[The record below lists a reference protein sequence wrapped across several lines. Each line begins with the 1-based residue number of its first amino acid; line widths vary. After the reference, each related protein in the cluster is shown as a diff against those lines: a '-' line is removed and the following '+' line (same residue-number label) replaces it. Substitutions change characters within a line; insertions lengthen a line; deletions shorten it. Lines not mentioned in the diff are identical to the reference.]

1 MTDCSNKWFV
11 ALFLASCLCPL
22 LEVDGR
28 GAASYGEGANEEVTF
43 TEEEFQEALRIG
55 QEYVTK
61 WEQLEDQILEVDRNR
76 SEHHGTSRVDE
87 KYHSRRFNPQRY
99 NPEAI
104 AQSKEAAVYL
114 VARQYLSD
122 KLGIPAE
129 KIGDFERSSTFGSD
143 VSDRQICDF
152 NSKFRTFDGTCNNV
166 GVPSFGKSGTIFN
179 RLVSTPSEGYD
190 DGVATIRRSKLTRSP
205 LPSARLVSTTVLNN
219 KSFSRLDVSLLTMQ
233 WGQFLD
239 HDLTS
244 TPTFTKSDG
253 SAFLCCSAQQTGV
266 NVAPPHPECL
276 PIAIPRNDPVFNP
289 LGNGQVTC
297 MNFIRS
303 TFGNNLDGTFPRMRS
318 QINALT
324 HWIDGSNVY
333 GSSAAKARSLRDPT
347 SGRGRMRTF
356 ISNLGRQ
363 MLPLGTCPVTC
374 FDAGDSRVNEQP
386 LLSVMHTIWLREHNR
401 IAENLFRIVPGQT
414 DEFYFQHAR
423 RIVIAEMQHI
433 IYNEYLPVIIGPT
446 MAAKVNSESGYS
458 NTLNPAVFTEFS
470 TAAFRMGHSQLRSFI
485 RLFERDGSDSRE
497 SYQLSDSF
505 DDSSRLFGA
514 NFMDNALRG
523 LLQVPAEEVD
533 SFFAFDIT
541 SQLFKPKGAT
551 VGLDLTAFNIQRG
564 RDHGL
569 PTYAK
574 MLAFLGQP
582 VPSTFDQLLS
592 YIPIEVVNAM
602 KFVYE
607 SVYDI
612 DLFIG
617 GVTEYPMPDAVLGP
631 TFANI
636 FAYQFSNLRRSDR
649 FFYKFNVDQPTGFR
663 SGQLAEIQKVSL
675 ARIICDNSDGTVG
688 YIQPKAFRT
697 PHDSYNRLVPCS
709 NIPGI
714 DFFKMLPL

>member
-1 MTDCSNKWFV
+1 MMIDYPNICFV
-11 ALFLASCLCPL
+11 ALFLVICVCSL
-22 LEVDGR
+22 LH
-28 GAASYGEGANEEVTF
+28 AEEVAI

-61 WEQLEDQILEVDRNR
+61 WEQLEAQILEVDRNR
-76 SEHHGTSRVDE
+76 SHHHGTSRADE

-129 KIGDFERSSTFGSD
+129 KIGDFERSSTFRNDG
-143 VSDRQICDF
+143 SDRQVCDF

-166 GVPSFGKSGTIFN
+166 GVPAFGKSGTIFN
-179 RLVSTPSEGYD
+179 RLVFNPSEGYD

-205 LPSARLVSTTVLNN
+205 LPSARLISTSVLNN
-219 KSFSRLDVSLLTMQ
+219 NSFPRLDVSLLTMQ

-244 TPTFTKSDG
+244 TPTFDKCDG
-253 SAFLCCSAQQTGV
+253 SAFLCCSSEPTGD

-276 PIAIPRNDPVFNP
+276 PIGIPRNDPVFNP
-289 LGNGQVTC
+289 LGNGQVKC

-303 TFGNNLDGTFPRMRS
+303 TFGNNLDGSVPRMRS

-333 GSSAAKARSLRDPT
+333 GSTAEKAKSLRDPT
-347 SGRGRMRTF
+347 SGRGRMRTS

-363 MLPLGTCPVTC
+363 MLPLGNCPGIVTC

-386 LLSVMHTIWLREHNR
+386 LLTVMHTLWLREHNR
-401 IAENLFRIVPGQT
+401 IAENLFTIFPGQT
-414 DEFYFQHAR
+414 DEFYFQHTR

-433 IYNEYLPVIIGPT
+433 IYNEYLPVMIGPT
-446 MAAKVNSESGYS
+446 MAAKVNSENFYS
-458 NTLNPAVFTEFS
+458 NTGNPAVFTEFS

-485 RLFERDGSDSRE
+485 RLLQRDGQESRK

-505 DDSSRLFGA
+505 NEPFRILSS
-514 NFMDNALRG
+514 NFMDSALRG

-533 SFFAFDIT
+533 SSFAFDIT
-541 SQLFKPKGAT
+541 SQLFKPKGASL
-551 VGLDLTAFNIQRG
+551 GFDLTALNIQRG

-574 MLAFLGQP
+574 MLAFFGRP
-582 VPSTFDQLLS
+582 VPSRFKKLLPL
-592 YIPIEVVNAM
+592 IPQQVVNAM
-602 KFVYE
+602 KSVYE
-607 SVYDI
+607 SVEDI

-636 FAYQFSNLRRSDR
+636 FAHQFSNLRRTDR
-649 FFYKFNVDQPTGFR
+649 YFYNFFVNQPTGFS

-675 ARIICDNSDGTVG
+675 ARIICDNSDGTIG
-688 YIQPKAFRT
+688 QIQPKAFRT
-697 PHDSYNRLVPCS
+697 PNESFNRLTPCR

-714 DFFKMLPL
+714 DFSKMLSL